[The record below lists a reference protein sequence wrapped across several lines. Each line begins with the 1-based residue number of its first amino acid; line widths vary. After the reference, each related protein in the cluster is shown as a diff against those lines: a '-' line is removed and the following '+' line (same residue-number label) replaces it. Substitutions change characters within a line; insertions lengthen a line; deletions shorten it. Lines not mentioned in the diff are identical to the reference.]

1 MQKTLFPGYSVGTD
15 AYEDIRSI
23 CPAYGK
29 KAAVNID
36 KYLGGSGELN
46 MGEWLEIPVIPDME
60 VTEPHMRFPVRTLP
74 VDERIDNFK
83 EVACGFHKLDAI
95 GEAFRCLHCD
105 RR

>member
-1 MQKTLFPGYSVGTD
+1 M
-15 AYEDIRSI
+15 
-23 CPAYGK
+23 
-29 KAAVNID
+29 
-36 KYLGGSGELN
+36 
-46 MGEWLEIPVIPDME
+46 EIPVIPDME

>member
-1 MQKTLFPGYSVGTD
+1 MFAGGDTSPWGANVAVNAIAD
-15 AYEDIRSI
+15 
-23 CPAYGK
+23 GK